1 MTGGTNI
8 RITKIYMNETQ
19 YIVYWTMDNGQP
31 ASATHTDLNAALRHT
46 ELHRRQGMRFVTMC
60 SESRDQVGK
69 AGVAAVEDGKT
80 PDGED
85 YTWSKAHR
93 AGGTRGVP
101 HSIID
106 NKSNK

>member
-1 MTGGTNI
+1 
-8 RITKIYMNETQ
+8 MNKPEFM
-19 YIVYWTMDNGQP
+19 VYWTRTNGI
-31 ASATHTDLNAALRHT
+31 SGSMKLYELTAAINYA

-60 SESRDQVGK
+60 SENPDQVGK
-69 AGVAAVEDGKT
+69 PGVDSVEDGKT

-106 NKSNK
+106 NKSNE

>member
-1 MTGGTNI
+1 MKET
-8 RITKIYMNETQ
+8 IYK
-19 YIVYWTMDNGQP
+19 VYWTDADGE
-31 ASATHTDLNAALRHT
+31 AKFIDFHKLDYALRGAASLR
-46 ELHRRQGMRFVTMC
+46 EQGFKFITMVC
-60 SESRDQVGK
+60 ENVDQVGQN
-69 AGVAAVEDGKT
+69 GVDEVKDGKT

-93 AGGTRGVP
+93 AGATHGVP